1 MSVASALNEW
11 ITIGMLIFPASYAIV
26 FTFAGGCGFPRERT
40 LRVPSHVRPDHQAR
54 NRRLILHRQQEM
66 QRGGVHGGWPLL
78 VCRKGTN
85 VHGTTSGDGVKCQSY
100 RWYPRNVLP
109 FPAATLSTAGGWSI
123 FMSCLLVTGRRYTPH
138 ICRNA
143 IPHVFTM
150 VSRRWANPQATL
162 I

>member
-1 MSVASALNEW
+1 MRVSYVGCFSLEWVNNHRHVDISCFICHRLYVRRRLWLSQRTNPTSSVS
-11 ITIGMLIFPASYAIV
+11 
-26 FTFAGGCGFPRERT
+26 C
-40 LRVPSHVRPDHQAR
+40 QAR
-54 NRRLILHRQQEM
+54 PS
-66 QRGGVHGGWPLL
+66 GSKP
-78 VCRKGTN
+78 RKGTN